1 MQLSQIII
9 IFNPLLLN
17 FREDG
22 DSRPYEPVV
31 LRHKP
36 DHHNEDTTATNS
48 NQEEDMES
56 DEQDEGDYENI
67 DAHLNEDIQRQV
79 RRSDYLNW
87 VFVESDDDDGSG
99 SPLTGRAPP
108 SIKLHKHPALKKSQ
122 SSHDIE
128 APSVQ
133 EALAL
138 KKQFEQHLQNLKSSK
153 EGVRPKNRAPPPPP
167 GSKQRGGG
175 DRSPKADRNSSSGA
189 QGSSSQNNNLDL
201 LRAGHKRSQS
211 DARVIDYSDREQ
223 EGERRQGQHGE
234 AASGRGAPGVT
245 SGGGG
250 GVALR
255 GQQQAQRSSPHSRV
269 KNSHL
274 HRNKPPDPPLQLQRK
289 HSPREATSSNQSS
302 SSHARNGSAGGS
314 GHPPPPS
321 YAPPHA
327 PTVTSS
333 GRPSGGGG
341 GEGAPVRTPPTSSGS
356 SSHYQQPQ
364 SRRPNPPRTSAA
376 VGGKSA

>member
-1 MQLSQIII
+1 M
-9 IFNPLLLN
+9 
-17 FREDG
+17 
-22 DSRPYEPVV
+22 RPHEQVV

-36 DHHNEDTTATNS
+36 DHLKDTNTN
-48 NQEEDMES
+48 NDDDERYVEY

-67 DAHLNEDIQRQV
+67 DAHLDEDVQRQV

-108 SIKLHKHPALKKSQ
+108 SVKLHKHPALKKSQ
-122 SSHDIE
+122 SSHDME
-128 APSVQ
+128 SPSLA

-175 DRSPKADRNSSSGA
+175 DRSPKVNRNSSSGA
-189 QGSSSQNNNLDL
+189 QGSSQNNLD

-211 DARVIDYSDREQ
+211 DVRVIDYSEREQ
-223 EGERRQGQHGE
+223 EGERRRGQGE
-234 AASGRGAPGVT
+234 ATGRGAPGVT

-250 GVALR
+250 AALR
-255 GQQQAQRSSPHSRV
+255 GQQQAQRSPHLHTKSPHP
-269 KNSHL
+269 
-274 HRNKPPDPPLQLQRK
+274 HRNKPPDPPPQLQRK
-289 HSPREATSSNQSS
+289 HSPREATSNQSS
-302 SSHARNGSAGGS
+302 SHSSNSGS
-314 GHPPPPS
+314 GLPPPPN
-321 YAPPHA
+321 YAPPPA
-327 PTVTSS
+327 PTVTSSSSSPSLS

-341 GEGAPVRTPPTSSGS
+341 EGAGRTPPTSSS

-376 VGGKSA
+376 AGGESKRKLDTGLRLLNIIRFLSVIVWPKIFLA